1 MPTPNGV
8 NYLLQFLQFLL
19 IPQLSETRI
28 KSGRPVLCPYIFI
41 CPLAY
46 LFLLN
51 LVAKLRKLWH
61 ITKQFILNKMDLA
74 LYSLHFGRKCLIL
87 RM

>member
-1 MPTPNGV
+1 MCPRYAQASIFTLAV
-8 NYLLQFLQFLL
+8 FFYLAISENKIEKRTLFLYVVY
-19 IPQLSETRI
+19 S
-28 KSGRPVLCPYIFI
+28 FI

-51 LVAKLRKLWH
+51 LGAKLRKLWH
-61 ITKQFILNKMDLA
+61 ITKQFILNKVDLA